1 MKKLSFAGENV
12 TTNMTEKQQIVF
24 NVREEMDTR
33 VVEIE
38 LQLKALR
45 DDVSNESKSSAGDK
59 HETARAMMNLE
70 QEKLGRQLQEL
81 MTMKEHFNKINFEIV
96 SDKIQL
102 GSMIETN
109 KGYFL
114 LSVGLGKIKAN
125 TQDLMLLSLQSPLG
139 EMLLCKSEGDR
150 VILNTHEYII
160 IRVI

>member
-1 MKKLSFAGENV
+1 MNIIEKKQLILHSR
-12 TTNMTEKQQIVF
+12 QQM
-24 NVREEMDTR
+24 EER
-33 VVEIE
+33 IAEIE
-38 LQLKALR
+38 LQGKALQEG
-45 DDVSNESKSSAGDK
+45 VANESKSSAGDK

-70 QEKLGRQLQEL
+70 QEKLGRQFQEL

-114 LSVGLGKIKAN
+114 LSVGLGKIKASK
-125 TQDLMLLSLQSPLG
+125 QDLMLLSLQSPLG
-139 EMLLCKSEGDR
+139 EMLLGKSEGDR

-160 IRVI
+160 IKVI

>member
-1 MKKLSFAGENV
+1 MNIIEKKQLILHSR
-12 TTNMTEKQQIVF
+12 QQM
-24 NVREEMDTR
+24 EER
-33 VVEIE
+33 IAEIE
-38 LQLKALR
+38 LQGKALQEG
-45 DDVSNESKSSAGDK
+45 VANESKSSAGDK

-70 QEKLGRQLQEL
+70 QEKLGRQFQEL

-139 EMLLCKSEGDR
+139 EILLGKSEGDR

-160 IRVI
+160 IKVI

>member
-1 MKKLSFAGENV
+1 M
-12 TTNMTEKQQIVF
+12 EKRIA
-24 NVREEMDTR
+24 
-33 VVEIE
+33 EIE

-70 QEKLGRQLQEL
+70 QEKLGKQFQEL

-139 EMLLCKSEGDR
+139 EMLLGKSEGDH
-150 VILNTHEYII
+150 VMLNTHEYII

>member
-1 MKKLSFAGENV
+1 MNSK
-12 TTNMTEKQQIVF
+12 EKQQIIF
-24 NVREEMDTR
+24 NVHQEMEKR
-33 VVEIE
+33 IAEIE
-38 LQLKALR
+38 LQLKALQN
-45 DDVSNESKSSAGDK
+45 DVANESKSSAGDK

-70 QEKLGRQLQEL
+70 QEKLGRQFQEL

-114 LSVGLGKIKAN
+114 LSVGIGKIKAN

-139 EMLLCKSEGDR
+139 EMLLGKSEGDH
-150 VILNTHEYII
+150 VMLNTHEYII

>member
-1 MKKLSFAGENV
+1 
-12 TTNMTEKQQIVF
+12 MTEKQQIVF

-81 MTMKEHFNKINFEIV
+81 MTMKEHFDKINFEIV

-114 LSVGLGKIKAN
+114 LSV
-125 TQDLMLLSLQSPLG
+125 
-139 EMLLCKSEGDR
+139 
-150 VILNTHEYII
+150 
-160 IRVI
+160 